1 MIRKLKNRDC
11 SGKKS
16 EDFKTT
22 GAVPAKV
29 HPSLGPYL
37 KDIRE
42 RCTECN
48 ACTRTCAFLTHYG
61 TPKAIANRCD
71 FSSPR
76 QQAMAY
82 ECSLCGLCNAVC
94 PENLDICGLFMEMRR
109 LYVAGGHF
117 NKAVYRKIFGYE
129 RRGTSALFSWYGL
142 PHGCDTVFFP
152 GCNLPGTRPEMTRR
166 MFRHL
171 QKIIPKIGIVLDCC
185 TKPSHDLGRRA
196 YFESMFGEMTEYLT
210 GRGVKTVLVACPSC
224 YQIFQ
229 QHGHGI
235 RVRTVYEVIHDSGGF
250 QGVHPG
256 DLEVVVH
263 DPCVLRNETSVHE
276 AVRGLLTGMG
286 VKVAEMEHHGK
297 RTVCCGE
304 GGMAAYAKPDFAGS
318 WCEVRAQEC
327 AGRQMVTY
335 CGGCVAYLKRAVPIS
350 HIADILYRPETA
362 PAGNLKV
369 ARAPVTYLNRLIFK
383 WRMKKELK
391 PAASRVRRFKPDSK
405 TKCVN
410 GSAKP
415 SKNK

>member
-1 MIRKLKNRDC
+1 MSNNLKPGYR
-11 SGKKS
+11 SGKNA
-16 EDFKTT
+16 EDLKPT
-22 GAVPAKV
+22 GAAPDEAP
-29 HPSLGPYL
+29 PSLGPYL

-42 RCTECN
+42 GCTECG

-109 LYVAGGHF
+109 MYAAGGHF
-117 NKAVYRKIFGYE
+117 NKAAYRKILGYE

-152 GCNLPGTRPEMTRR
+152 GCNLPGTRPEVTRR

-171 QKIIPKIGIVLDCC
+171 QKIIPNLGIVLDCC
-185 TKPSHDLGRRA
+185 TKPSQDLGRKV
-196 YFESMFGEMTEYLT
+196 YFESMFGEMTAYLS

-229 QHGHGI
+229 LHDQGL
-235 RVRTVYEVIHDSGGF
+235 RVRTVYEVIHESGSI
-250 QGVHPG
+250 QGVRPG
-256 DLEVVVH
+256 EREIVVH
-263 DPCVLRNETSVHE
+263 DPCALRNETNVHQ
-276 AVRGLLTGMG
+276 AIRSLLTGMG
-286 VKVAEMEHHGK
+286 VKVGEMEHHGR

-304 GGMAAYAKPDFAGS
+304 GGMVAYVKPEFADS
-318 WCEVRAQEC
+318 WSEVRAREC
-327 AGRQMVTY
+327 GGHQMVTY
-335 CGGCVAYLKRAVPIS
+335 CGGCVTYLKKAVPIS
-350 HIADILYRPETA
+350 HIADLLYRPETA
-362 PAGNLKV
+362 LAGNLKV
-369 ARAPVTYLNRLIFK
+369 ARAPITYLNRLFFK

-391 PAASRVRRFKPDSK
+391 TAASRVRHFKPD
-405 TKCVN
+405 
-410 GSAKP
+410 P
-415 SKNK
+415 